1 MVEDSNDEIYDEYGE
16 QYALDYEPKW
26 WKCVYDHVQI
36 FYGFKKSGIRTERLC
51 QMHTRQQ
58 GCQS

>member
-36 FYGFKKSGIRTERLC
+36 FYGSKNSGIRTERLC
-51 QMHTRQQ
+51 QMHTRQ
-58 GCQS
+58 